1 MLLCQVSGLGFHTK
15 RISCLYAEALDD
27 TVEGDTAVVPIPAVG
42 GEILNCFG
50 AVTGEQLH
58 TDVPSGGMDDS
69 SSGEC
74 VRVVFFSVRC
84 LQKLGSWFLIEYIP
98 TL

>member
-1 MLLCQVSGLGFHTK
+1 MLVLPKVGLGFRTK

-42 GEILNCFG
+42 GEILNCLG

-69 SSGEC
+69 SSGKC
-74 VRVVFFSVRC
+74 VRIVFFSVCC

-98 TL
+98 TS